1 MTRKRRTWLVTGA
14 AALLVVVGAGAYLY
28 FSVFGG
34 SAPAEVALSQPTASA
49 ASGSGTFD
57 GSFDGTWTVDATSGS
72 FSDFT
77 DSFAGYR
84 VQEELGSIGANTAA
98 GRTPNVSGTLT
109 IDGTTITAVDV
120 TVDMTTL
127 VSDDGWRDRSIHT
140 RGLETDAFPTAT
152 FELTQPIDIGSV
164 PTTGQTFQVDA
175 VGNLTLHG
183 VTHEVTVPIQGQWTG
198 QRIEVV
204 ASFDVALADYSIQP
218 PTGFLVLSIAD
229 SGTIEMHLLFETS

>member
-1 MTRKRRTWLVTGA
+1 MAGG
-14 AALLVVVGAGAYLY
+14 AALLVVLGAGAFLYL
-28 FSVFGG
+28 SVFGG
-34 SAPAEVALSQPTASA
+34 SAPAAVSLSQPTASTA
-49 ASGSGTFD
+49 ATGGSSFD
-57 GSFDGTWTVDATSGS
+57 GSFDGTWTIDTTSGS
-72 FSDFT
+72 FADFT

-84 VQEELGSIGANTAA
+84 VHEELGGVGANTAV
-98 GRTPNVSGTLT
+98 GRTQNVSGTLT
-109 IDGTTITAVDV
+109 IEGTKITAVDV

-127 VSDDGWRDRSIHT
+127 VSDDGRRDRSIHT

-152 FELTQPIDIGSV
+152 FELTQPVDIGSV

-183 VTHEVTVPIQGQWTG
+183 VTRAVTVPMQAQWTG

-229 SGTIEMHLLFETS
+229 TGTVEMHLLFQKS